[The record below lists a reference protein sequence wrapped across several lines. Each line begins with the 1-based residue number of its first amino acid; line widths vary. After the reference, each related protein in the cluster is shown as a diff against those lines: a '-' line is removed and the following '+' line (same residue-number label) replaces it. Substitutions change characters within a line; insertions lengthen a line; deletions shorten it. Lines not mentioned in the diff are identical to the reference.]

1 MKVHGEHLRRADP
14 ALRPNG
20 KFLPLI
26 QGNLIEGLLTW
37 FLLRRALRGVVA
49 VNRRVGIRYP
59 RSSGLRYRRL
69 RNNSSEEENI
79 PVAELAG
86 RFKARKRRLERERH
100 EISNDETSVVSDEA
114 MSVGKVVK
122 KRGRGNVLNKVKN
135 LLSAILCLL

>member
-1 MKVHGEHLRRADP
+1 M
-14 ALRPNG
+14 
-20 KFLPLI
+20 
-26 QGNLIEGLLTW
+26 
-37 FLLRRALRGVVA
+37 
-49 VNRRVGIRYP
+49 
-59 RSSGLRYRRL
+59 
-69 RNNSSEEENI
+69 
-79 PVAELAG
+79 AELAG